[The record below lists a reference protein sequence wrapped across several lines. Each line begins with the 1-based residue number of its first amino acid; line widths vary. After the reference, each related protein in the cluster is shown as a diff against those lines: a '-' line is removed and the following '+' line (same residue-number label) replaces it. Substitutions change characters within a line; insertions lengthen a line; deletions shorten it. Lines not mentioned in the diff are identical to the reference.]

1 MTIMSASATRRKAG
15 AAVAAAIIAVGAA
28 VCPRDIYPSGASIV
42 ASEPRACATATR
54 GDDQWRGGRGARGV
68 YQGRSGDRGQQKCIL
83 HR

>member
-1 MTIMSASATRRKAG
+1 MSASATKRKVDTAD
-15 AAVAAAIIAVGAA
+15 AAAIIAVGAA
-28 VCPRDIYPSGASIV
+28 AYPRDICPSGASIV

-54 GDDQWRGGRGARGV
+54 GDDQWRGGRGARGA